1 MLKTLAAKHH
11 STVTKMAAL
20 HKAKIE
26 TSHGLRT
33 CFEVIKHRKGK
44 KDLVARFGGIP
55 LKQDRRAAIRDP
67 APVWVPSP
75 RKELLRRL
83 LTRECELCET
93 GATVPGP
100 QPQGTRETR
109 NRPARMGGTH
119 GENATENAYRL
130 RRMS

>member
-67 APVWVPSP
+67 APLWGPSP
-75 RKELLRRL
+75 RKEQLRPL
-83 LTRECELCET
+83 LTRGCELCET
-93 GATVPGP
+93 RATVTIPPGP
-100 QPQGTRETR
+100 SLPELRET
-109 NRPARMGGTH
+109 GTSQPPRA
-119 GENATENAYRL
+119 ATTATSR
-130 RRMS
+130 